1 MAGRERYEFGRSAYG
16 HTAASHPSLRVVYS
30 PGLRVV
36 KILARM
42 VCRVAEEV
50 MAMAEIAAFLGISR
64 QRASTLAER
73 ADFPRP
79 IAHLTVGRV
88 WSTAEIRDYAARRRA
103 ELEGEAG

>member
-1 MAGRERYEFGRSAYG
+1 M
-16 HTAASHPSLRVVYS
+16 
-30 PGLRVV
+30 
-36 KILARM
+36 
-42 VCRVAEEV
+42 AEEV

-73 ADFPRP
+73 PDFPAP

-88 WSTAEIRDYAARRRA
+88 WSTADIRRYAARRRA